1 MSGWY
6 DWLKNKGLK
15 VVIEIGKTFSPPP
28 EKDTFQIN
36 GEMSPD
42 QFIRAGHHLTN
53 VSNAW
58 QWKASE
64 NKEFVSKYLPEKQQY
79 LLLEKVLCRRR
90 LNTNASLAEE
100 PKPL

>member
-42 QFIRAGHHLTN
+42 
-53 VSNAW
+53 
-58 QWKASE
+58 
-64 NKEFVSKYLPEKQQY
+64 
-79 LLLEKVLCRRR
+79 
-90 LNTNASLAEE
+90 
-100 PKPL
+100 